1 MLVVR
6 DQFTAKPGQASKL
19 AKVFRD
25 FFAGDSS
32 VRVMTDVVGDYNTV
46 ILELEVKSLADY
58 ESMMAKYQSGELSTN
73 ATPEAAEEMSKYT
86 ERWLTGRREIYRV
99 IE

>member
-1 MLVVR
+1 MLIVR

-19 AKVFRD
+19 AKVFRN

-32 VRVMTDVVGDYNTV
+32 IRVMTDVIGDYNTV
-46 ILELEVKSLADY
+46 VLEFQVASLAEY
-58 ESMMAKYQSGELSTN
+58 ESMMQKYQSGELSTN
-73 ATPEAAEEMSKYT
+73 ATPEAAEAMSKYT
-86 ERWLTGRREIYRV
+86 EQWLTGRREIYRV